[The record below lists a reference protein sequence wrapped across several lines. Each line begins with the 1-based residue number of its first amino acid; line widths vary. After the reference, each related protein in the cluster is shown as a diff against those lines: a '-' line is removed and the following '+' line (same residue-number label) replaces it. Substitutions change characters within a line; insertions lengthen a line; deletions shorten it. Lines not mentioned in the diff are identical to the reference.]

1 MEVTTENLCKLWKIC
16 DKINNK
22 KTLLTYGVY
31 IAEGENP
38 STNWGHLD

>member
-1 MEVTTENLCKLWKIC
+1 MELRTCANCEKC
-16 DKINNK
+16 DKINNN
-22 KTLLTYGVY
+22 KTLLTCGVY